1 MKVEKE
7 DDDLQESETRYELE
21 GATSKLILISI
32 LLRHSNRL

>member
-7 DDDLQESETRYELE
+7 DDDLQELETEYELE
-21 GATSKLILISI
+21 GASSKLILVSI